1 MVLVKLDFTGK
12 NCPALSAFH
21 HSDFKFPDISVY
33 TFRYKAYKLTCFP
46 ARNTFLI
53 HEIHL
58 FDEGYAVKYLF
69 LFQRKC
75 MKASSVFV
83 KDCLDFKLDFLTFG
97 PPFWFTGG
105 LSCSD
110 SWTLHSIAAILNPY
124 SLTDFGRN
132 MLIYLI

>member
-1 MVLVKLDFTGK
+1 MFLVKLDFTGK

-83 KDCLDFKLDFLTFG
+83 KDWISNWIFLPLGHPFGSLEDFPVLILE
-97 PPFWFTGG
+97 PYIQLQ
-105 LSCSD
+105 LS
-110 SWTLHSIAAILNPY
+110 
-124 SLTDFGRN
+124 
-132 MLIYLI
+132 